1 MTHTGF
7 IEVKRIGQ
15 AVWSPSEPV
24 MNDVMDTVKM
34 PEVTVIANVTFM
46 VFTVVTRVTR
56 VPSRVRGM
64 STRMSTM
71 STTMAATLAI
81 CNPAPSDKNHHY
93 GYQK

>member
-1 MTHTGF
+1 
-7 IEVKRIGQ
+7 
-15 AVWSPSEPV
+15 
-24 MNDVMDTVKM
+24 MNEVMDTVKM
-34 PEVTVIANVTFM
+34 LEVAVIGNVTSM

-93 GYQK
+93 GYQKQYDEVQTLKQLRQHILNV